1 MLFKQEQNEV
11 PWDMDGFVG
20 RMPKYSL
27 DSHTG
32 K

>member
-1 MLFKQEQNEV
+1 MLFKLEQNEV
-11 PWDMDGFVG
+11 PWDMDGLAG

-27 DSHTG
+27 DSHTD